1 MESVPRYERHV
12 GLSGYKHMNK
22 RNWFT
27 VINLVVN
34 LQRASCQ
41 PLAVLFPTQ
50 WHTLVIAK

>member
-12 GLSGYKHMNK
+12 GLSGYEHMNK

-27 VINLVVN
+27 VINFVVN

>member
-12 GLSGYKHMNK
+12 GLSGYEYMNK

-34 LQRASCQ
+34 L
-41 PLAVLFPTQ
+41 
-50 WHTLVIAK
+50 